1 MRIEIDYAEA
11 TFQHEG
17 QTFEAIGGV
26 VHNTTTDDVGIGG
39 YEYWGHREYNSDV
52 VEISEYKDAE
62 FIDVRVYT
70 PDDEMAL
77 NDPSPS
83 LLEAAQEALFNK
95 TYETAEQQAAEAA

>member
-11 TFQHEG
+11 TFKHEG

-39 YEYWGHREYNSDV
+39 YEYWGHREYNSNV
-52 VEISEYKDAE
+52 VAVSEYKDAE

-70 PDDEMAL
+70 PDYEMAL
-77 NDPSPS
+77 NDPPPS

-95 TYETAEQQAAEAA
+95 TYETAEHKAMEEA